1 MNNLFLYVVT
11 VLIWG
16 STWLVINYQLGTVA
30 PEVSV
35 VYRYAIAATL
45 LFGWALMRGM
55 KLQFR
60 FFDHVR
66 FLMLG
71 VFLFSF
77 NYIAA
82 YMAQEYISSAL
93 NAVVFS
99 TMMWMNIIN
108 TRLFFGTQIE
118 PKVYFG
124 AVMGMVGVLILF
136 WPSVSTVSFSD
147 RTLVGASLSLGG
159 AVLASLGNMVSAR
172 SQREGLPIV
181 QSNAWGMF
189 YGTLITALV
198 AVRQDAVFNF
208 DFSAAYVAS
217 LFYLA
222 IFGSIVAFGSYLKLL
237 GRIGPHKAGYSL
249 VMFPVVA
256 VVLAVMFEGLEI
268 ELNIVLGIGL
278 VLAGNLVILGLG
290 VLRTTLK
297 NGLRKRFNRAEL
309 AVLTSL
315 LFDRKVLKEQP
326 CENC

>member
-108 TRLFFGTQIE
+108 TRLFFGTQI
-118 PKVYFG
+118 
-124 AVMGMVGVLILF
+124 
-136 WPSVSTVSFSD
+136 
-147 RTLVGASLSLGG
+147 
-159 AVLASLGNMVSAR
+159 
-172 SQREGLPIV
+172 
-181 QSNAWGMF
+181 
-189 YGTLITALV
+189 
-198 AVRQDAVFNF
+198 
-208 DFSAAYVAS
+208 
-217 LFYLA
+217 
-222 IFGSIVAFGSYLKLL
+222 
-237 GRIGPHKAGYSL
+237 
-249 VMFPVVA
+249 
-256 VVLAVMFEGLEI
+256 
-268 ELNIVLGIGL
+268 
-278 VLAGNLVILGLG
+278 
-290 VLRTTLK
+290 
-297 NGLRKRFNRAEL
+297 
-309 AVLTSL
+309 
-315 LFDRKVLKEQP
+315 
-326 CENC
+326 